1 MTKAISEMRKVASA
15 LKSLRKVVEESARDA
30 KRREERRVE
39 AVRLSDGRED
49 CRWEQKKFERQE
61 LRRLLL
67 KMKMEETDK
76 DKENKRRSELGRTY
90 TRHSIKDHYS
100 RR

>member
-1 MTKAISEMRKVASA
+1 MERGGKTIEGSKRN
-15 LKSLRKVVEESARDA
+15 LR
-30 KRREERRVE
+30 
-39 AVRLSDGRED
+39 G
-49 CRWEQKKFERQE
+49 
-61 LRRLLL
+61 RRLLL
-67 KMKMEETDK
+67 ERKEQETDK